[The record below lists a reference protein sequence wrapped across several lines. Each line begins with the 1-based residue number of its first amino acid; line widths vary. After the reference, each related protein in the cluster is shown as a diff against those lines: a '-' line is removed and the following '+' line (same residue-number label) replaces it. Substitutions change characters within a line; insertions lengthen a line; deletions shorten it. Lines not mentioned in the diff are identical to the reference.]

1 MDHAAFV
8 AFCRSLLG
16 KVPTMLARE
25 ELNKVVSGKLFTIR
39 LQWPWIPT
47 NLIRSDDNPL
57 KRLDGVVLEMG
68 ACNDDG
74 ITIYV
79 PEEARK

>member
-1 MDHAAFV
+1 MNHAAFV
-8 AFCRSLLG
+8 TFCRSLLG
-16 KVPTMLARE
+16 KVPAMMARE
-25 ELNKVVSGKLFTIR
+25 ELNKVVTEKLFSIR

-47 NLIRSDDNPL
+47 NLIYSNDNPL
-57 KRLDGVVLEMG
+57 KRLDGVILEMG
-68 ACNDDG
+68 TCNDDG